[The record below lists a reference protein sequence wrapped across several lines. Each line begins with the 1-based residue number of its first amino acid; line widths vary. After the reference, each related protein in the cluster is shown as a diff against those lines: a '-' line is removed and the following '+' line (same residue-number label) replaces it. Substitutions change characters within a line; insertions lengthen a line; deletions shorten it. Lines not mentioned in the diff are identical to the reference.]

1 MKATIKSLENKE
13 AGSIDLDDS
22 VFGVEV
28 RQDILHRMVHYQLNK
43 RRAGTH
49 KTKDVSEVAGSGKKP
64 HSQKGTGQARAGQ
77 RRRPQTKG
85 GGIVFG
91 PQVRSHATD
100 LPKKQ
105 RSLALKMALSL
116 KAKDKKLVIID
127 AAAAKSHKTK
137 PMAQALDKLGLESA
151 LIIGGKEIDAN
162 FARATANLPKIDV
175 LPAQGANVYD
185 ILRRDTLVLTKDAV
199 NDLTERLKG

>member
-1 MKATIKSLENKE
+1 MKATVKTLENKD
-13 AGSIDLDDS
+13 AGQIDLDDAI
-22 VFGVEV
+22 FGVDV
-28 RQDILHRMVHYQLNK
+28 KQDILHRVVHWQLNK

-64 HSQKGTGQARAGQ
+64 HSQKGSGAARAGQ

-100 LPKKQ
+100 LPKKI
-105 RSLALKMALSL
+105 RKLGLRMALSA
-116 KAKDKKLVIID
+116 KAKNNKLVIID
-127 AAAAKSHKTK
+127 AATAKTHKTK
-137 PMAQALDKLGLESA
+137 PMADALSKLGLQSV
-151 LIIGGKEIDAN
+151 LIVGGKEIEAN
-162 FARATANLPKIDV
+162 FARATANLPRVDV
-175 LPAQGANVYD
+175 ISSEGANVFD